1 MGQQIIKDRDSKDR
15 QLELMLL
22 KRVKEKEAKEEQGER
37 QKMLQLKRNQKEL
50 RTFLAVQ
57 VQDK

>member
-37 QKMLQLKRNQKEL
+37 QKMMQLKRNQKEL